1 MNFRLK
7 KSKYLIEY
15 FVFYKNK
22 INTFLFICI
31 ESRCAA
37 RFISL
42 CLKRSCNV
50 WICCWNACSI
60 TSTGGGGIGGIG
72 SGGGG
77 PDGNKCDG
85 GGC

>member
-1 MNFRLK
+1 MHTL
-7 KSKYLIEY
+7 
-15 FVFYKNK
+15 
-22 INTFLFICI
+22 LFICI

-42 CLKRSCNV
+42 CLKRSCNA

-60 TSTGGGGIGGIG
+60 TRTGGGGIGGIG
-72 SGGGG
+72 IGGGGG

-85 GGC
+85 GGCYIRKKEK